1 MVERGFFIMA
11 EKKKDDRS
19 RNWVIIV
26 YPESAPDDWRGILDN
41 MRVQWIES
49 PLHDKDTNPDGTIK
63 KAHWHIILAFGSKKS
78 YKQVKEIADK
88 LNAPVPQKVHNM
100 KGQVRYLIHL
110 DNPEKYQY
118 SVEEVK
124 SHGGIDVDKYFKATS
139 SQRYEMIREMID
151 FVNENNILEMKDLI
165 DYASKNRFDDWFP
178 LLCDNS
184 LIIMDAYIRSNR
196 NSQTRKNK

>member
-11 EKKKDDRS
+11 ERKDERS

-26 YPESAPDDWRGILDN
+26 YPESAPKDWQGILDN
-41 MRVQWIES
+41 MHVQWIES

-63 KAHWHIILAFGSKKS
+63 KAHWHVILAFGSKKS
-78 YKQVKEIADK
+78 YKQVKEIADN
-88 LNAPVPQKVHNM
+88 LHAPTPQKVHNM
-100 KGQVRYLIHL
+100 KGQVRYLVHL

-118 SVEEVK
+118 SIDEVK
-124 SHGGIDVDKYFKATS
+124 AHGGIDIDRYFKATS
-139 SQRYEMIREMID
+139 GQRYEMIREMID
-151 FVNENNILEMKDLI
+151 FVNVHNILEMKDLI

-196 NSQTRKNK
+196 NSQSPKK

>member
-1 MVERGFFIMA
+1 MFIQKVRQMIGVEFWITCMYSGLKVRYMIRILTQMA
-11 EKKKDDRS
+11 RLRKL
-19 RNWVIIV
+19 I
-26 YPESAPDDWRGILDN
+26 GILFWRSGLKN
-41 MRVQWIES
+41 LINKLKRLPI
-49 PLHDKDTNPDGTIK
+49 
-63 KAHWHIILAFGSKKS
+63 S
-78 YKQVKEIADK
+78 Y
-88 LNAPVPQKVHNM
+88 APVPQKVHNM

>member
-1 MVERGFFIMA
+1 MA
-11 EKKKDDRS
+11 GRKDERS

-26 YPESAPDDWRGILDN
+26 YPESAPKDWRGILDN
-41 MRVQWIES
+41 MHLQWIES

-63 KAHWHIILAFGSKKS
+63 KAHWHVILAFGSKKS
-78 YKQVKEIADK
+78 YKQVKEIADR

-100 KGQVRYLIHL
+100 KGQVRYLVHL

-118 SVEEVK
+118 SIDEVRAY
-124 SHGGIDVDKYFKATS
+124 GGIDIDKYFKATS

-151 FVNENNILEMKDLI
+151 FVNENNVIEMKDLI

-196 NSQTRKNK
+196 NSQSPKK

>member
-1 MVERGFFIMA
+1 MA

-41 MRVQWIES
+41 MHVQWIES

-139 SQRYEMIREMID
+139 SISIET
-151 FVNENNILEMKDLI
+151 
-165 DYASKNRFDDWFP
+165 S
-178 LLCDNS
+178 S
-184 LIIMDAYIRSNR
+184 LIKKYISLFLLYPVPGAKKILTAL
-196 NSQTRKNK
+196 SIS